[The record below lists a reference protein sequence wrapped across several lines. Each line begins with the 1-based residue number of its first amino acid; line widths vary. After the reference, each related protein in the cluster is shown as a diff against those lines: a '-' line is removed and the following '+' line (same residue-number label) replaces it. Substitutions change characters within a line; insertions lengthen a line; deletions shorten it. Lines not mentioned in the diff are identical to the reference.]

1 MGHSSM
7 DPAFHELRP
16 WNEGRLIGAKRA
28 LKQQQ
33 VWAIRFW
40 LDQHRRLRD
49 RALFD
54 FAIDSKLRGCDVV
67 KVRIGDIV
75 SGGRVRD
82 RAVVVQQKTKR
93 PVQFEL
99 MDTARKTMRAWL
111 ERRRGTLNDFVF
123 PSRND
128 YMAHM
133 STRQYARLVHE
144 WVVGIGLPAQDYGT
158 HSLRRTKASIIY
170 KATGNRAPFRFYL
183 VMPKSI
189 ARCVIWALT
198 WKTLWNWPNALK
210 SEQPNCG
217 RSAVS
222 FSFPR
227 PDAFSSRGL
236 DQGASGGTGW
246 PGFTR
251 MQKYDADS

>member
-16 WNEGRLIGAKRA
+16 WNEGRLVGAKRA

-49 RALFD
+49 RAMFD

-67 KVRIGDIV
+67 RVRIGDVV

-111 ERRRGTLNDFVF
+111 ERRGGTLNDFVF

-170 KATGNRAPFRFYL
+170 KATGNLRAVQILLGHAKIDSTVRYL
-183 VMPKSI
+183 GVDI
-189 ARCVIWALT
+189 EDALELAERT
-198 WKTLWNWPNALK
+198 
-210 SEQPNCG
+210 E
-217 RSAVS
+217 V
-222 FSFPR
+222 
-227 PDAFSSRGL
+227 
-236 DQGASGGTGW
+236 
-246 PGFTR
+246 
-251 MQKYDADS
+251 